1 MMHPIIKPANNY
13 VMHKEVISIHGVDK
27 DKSKWQKNNEFEISL
42 PYPLQNV
49 SYIKLKDVTL
59 PNFLHNISERKQ
71 NSKIRVQYANPI
83 FGTAMDI
90 NNHAGDVTETIT
102 VPDGYYTPVKL
113 ANMLQNLLNRT
124 MYNQFDLEP
133 FKVKYDII
141 TNKILVGVTEGE
153 FKLLLT
159 YEHEYNDELKCI
171 YKPKF
176 NNYMD
181 WGLGCILGY
190 EKVDYTSTTFDV
202 ATADSYT
209 QLKTG
214 LTLPHETTAWLIPSK
229 QHNSAK
235 TTVAYLESPHAV
247 NTTKYDSMYI
257 ELDKHNYISEI
268 QPYSDNTNASFNN
281 DLVFKNNS
289 AFAKLSLVKNN
300 VLQASIVADQLFH
313 MLSFTQNE
321 ITSNSH
327 NYNPPI
333 KSLNK
338 LKFKFRHHDGTMAE
352 FDKASPSLT
361 LEIGCLL
368 DEHPHHGTI
377 RRQF

>member
-1 MMHPIIKPANNY
+1 MMHPIIKPSNNY

-27 DKSKWQKNNEFEISL
+27 DQSKWPRNNEFEISL

-49 SYIKLKDVTL
+49 SYIKLKDVAL
-59 PNFLHNISERKQ
+59 PNFLHNISEGKQ
-71 NSKIRVQYANPI
+71 NSKIRIQYANPT
-83 FGTAMDI
+83 FGTPLDM
-90 NNHAGDVTETIT
+90 NNHAGDVTEDIT
-102 VPDGYYTPVKL
+102 LPDGYYTPVKL
-113 ANMLQNLLNRT
+113 ATTLQNLLNKT
-124 MYNQFDLEP
+124 IYNQFDFEP
-133 FKVKYDII
+133 FKVKYDIV
-141 TNKILVGVTEGE
+141 TNKMLIGVTEGQ

-159 YEHEYNDELKCI
+159 YEHEYKNDLNYV

-176 NNYMD
+176 KNYMD

-190 EKVDYTSTTFDV
+190 ERKDYTSTVFDV
-202 ATADSYT
+202 AIADRYT

-214 LTLPHETTAWLIPSK
+214 LTLPDDTVAWLIPSK
-229 QHNSAK
+229 QHNTSL
-235 TTVAYLESPHAV
+235 TTVSYTESPHAV
-247 NTTKYDSMYI
+247 NTIKYDTMYI
-257 ELDKHNYISEI
+257 ELDKHNHISEI

-300 VLQASIVADQLFH
+300 VFQASIVADQLFH
-313 MLSFTQNE
+313 ILSFSQTE

-368 DEHPHHGTI
+368 DEQPHHGKI

>member
-1 MMHPIIKPANNY
+1 MHPIIKPQNNY

-27 DKSKWQKNNEFEISL
+27 DKSKWPKNNEFEISL
-42 PYPLQNV
+42 PYPLNNV
-49 SYIKLKDVTL
+49 SYIKLKDVNL
-59 PNFLHNISERKQ
+59 PNFLHNISQTKE
-71 NSKIRVQYANPI
+71 NSKIRIQYANPI
-83 FGTAMDI
+83 FGSAMDI
-90 NNHAGDVTETIT
+90 NHHAGDVIKDIQ

-124 MYNQFDLEP
+124 IYNDFDFEP

-141 TNKILVGVTEGE
+141 TNKILIGVTEGQ

-159 YEHEYNDELKCI
+159 HQHQYEDGTRCLHST
-171 YKPKF
+171 KF

-181 WGLGCILGY
+181 WGLGCILGF
-190 EKVDYTSTTFDV
+190 EKQDYTGTVFDV
-202 ATADSYT
+202 ATADRYT

-229 QHNSAK
+229 QHNTAK
-235 TTVAYLESPHAV
+235 TTVAYLESPHSV
-247 NTTKYDSMYI
+247 NTSKYDTMYI

-268 QPYSDNTNASFNN
+268 QPYSDNTSSSFNN

-300 VLQASIVADQLFH
+300 VMQASIVADQLFH
-313 MLSFTQNE
+313 ILSFTQNE
-321 ITSNSH
+321 ITNNSH

-352 FDKASPSLT
+352 FDMASPSLT

-368 DEHPHHGTI
+368 DEPLRNATI